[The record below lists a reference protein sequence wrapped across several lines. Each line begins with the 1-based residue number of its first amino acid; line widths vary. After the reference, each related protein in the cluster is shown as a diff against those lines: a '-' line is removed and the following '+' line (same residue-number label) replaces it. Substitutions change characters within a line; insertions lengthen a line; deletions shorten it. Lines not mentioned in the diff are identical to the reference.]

1 MIVHSLASQAKR
13 DSIEVVNLKNF
24 MSVENFGSRSKL
36 LHVTSI
42 VLKCIAFLK
51 KDPNVRKSGITAEY
65 ISLADRKWTQTIQA
79 NSFSSEW
86 QRLFN
91 GEDQII
97 VKQLV
102 LFLDKDKVIR
112 CKGRIN
118 QSTLPASFKNP
129 ILLPAKHP
137 FTALL
142 IRNHHHLVHHNG
154 IRETLAAVRE
164 TLRE

>member
-1 MIVHSLASQAKR
+1 VIVHSLASQAKR

-91 GEDQII
+91 GKDQII
-97 VKQLV
+97 VKQL
-102 LFLDKDKVIR
+102 LFLDKDKVIG

-118 QSTLPASFKNP
+118 QSTLQLHSRIPFYYLPNTPS
-129 ILLPAKHP
+129 LLC
-137 FTALL
+137 
-142 IRNHHHLVHHNG
+142 
-154 IRETLAAVRE
+154 
-164 TLRE
+164 